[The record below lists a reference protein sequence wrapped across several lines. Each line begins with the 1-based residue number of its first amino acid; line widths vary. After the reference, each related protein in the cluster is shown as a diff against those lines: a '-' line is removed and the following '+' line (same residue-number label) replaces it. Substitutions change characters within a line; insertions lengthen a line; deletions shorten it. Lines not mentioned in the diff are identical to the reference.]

1 MADHIGRDPIFW
13 WNNPVNDDYDGFL
26 YMHGLTARW
35 TIENEGAIQ
44 HMKGFL
50 LNPMNQGQASKVA
63 LFSGA
68 DYAWNPGAFDADK
81 SWEASLAAIVK
92 TDRYTDALKQF
103 IRLLSAY
110 TTKDTTTPEG
120 EEFATLYS
128 AFKNAYPSTSFAE
141 ADELY
146 SQMKATYQ
154 ACLTLSE
161 LKESDDPDQRLF
173 YYDIEPWLL
182 KVKDMTQIVFCTIDL
197 LNGQGDLDRWTDFS
211 GLASKAAKIHT
222 NHTFSVLEGSGTG
235 TYEQFKEAQPTP
247 RHLDPLI
254 DFLATKIGKLS
265 LSLPERSRKPE

>member
-1 MADHIGRDPIFW
+1 
-13 WNNPVNDDYDGFL
+13 
-26 YMHGLTARW
+26 
-35 TIENEGAIQ
+35 
-44 HMKGFL
+44 
-50 LNPMNQGQASKVA
+50 
-63 LFSGA
+63 
-68 DYAWNPGAFDADK
+68 
-81 SWEASLAAIVK
+81 
-92 TDRYTDALKQF
+92 
-103 IRLLSAY
+103 
-110 TTKDTTTPEG
+110 
-120 EEFATLYS
+120 
-128 AFKNAYPSTSFAE
+128 
-141 ADELY
+141 
-146 SQMKATYQ
+146 MKATYQ

-211 GLASKAAKIHT
+211 GLESKAAKIHT

-265 LSLPERSRKPE
+265 LSLPERSRKPELITNLAEIPGAAVSTTPSTILLDGIKDIPLGKNEYIGIYLNHIMPVTAPDLSGTLPETVETQHSVNGKQWTTFTPDGTTETEMAYFRIRNTSDTPITLELAEIPLQVP